1 MSPTAEAKKTLNVLR
16 LPAVRA
22 KTQLPTSTIYAMMAA
37 GKFPKPIALSV
48 NTRGWIEAD
57 IDEFLHARIAE
68 RDAGDSWRSLGD
80 AAARV
85 VEKLEPRK

>member
-1 MSPTAEAKKTLNVLR
+1 MSPTAEAKRTLSVLR

-22 KTQLPTSTIYAMMAA
+22 KTQLPTSTIYALMAA

-57 IDEFLHARIAE
+57 VDAFLQARIAE
-68 RDAGDSWRSLGD
+68 RDAGDSWRPLGD

-85 VEKLEPRK
+85 VAKVKP

>member
-1 MSPTAEAKKTLNVLR
+1 MSPTAEAKKTLSVLR

-37 GKFPKPIALSV
+37 GRFPKPIALSA
-48 NTRGWIEAD
+48 NTRGWIEVEVEA
-57 IDEFLHARIAE
+57 FLQARIQE
-68 RDAGDSWRSLGD
+68 RDAGDTWQSVGD

-85 VEKLEPRK
+85 VEKAKP

>member
-1 MSPTAEAKKTLNVLR
+1 MSPTTEAKKTLSVLR

-37 GKFPKPIALSV
+37 GRFPKPIALSS
-48 NTRGWIEAD
+48 NTRGWIEAEV
-57 IDEFLHARIAE
+57 DEFLQARIAE
-68 RDAGDSWRSLGD
+68 RDAGNTWRFLGE

-85 VEKLEPRK
+85 VEGAKP

>member
-1 MSPTAEAKKTLNVLR
+1 MSPTAKAQTALSVLR

-37 GKFPKPIALSV
+37 GKFPKPIALSA
-48 NTRGWIEAD
+48 NTRGWIEAEL
-57 IDEFLHARIAE
+57 DEFLRARIRE
-68 RDAGDSWRSLGD
+68 RDTGNAWESVGD

-85 VEKLEPRK
+85 VEGRSHDA

>member
-1 MSPTAEAKKTLNVLR
+1 MSPTAKAQKALSVLR

-37 GKFPKPIALSV
+37 GKFPKPIALSAK
-48 NTRGWIEAD
+48 TRGWIESEVD
-57 IDEFLHARIAE
+57 DFLQARMAE
-68 RDAGDSWRSLGD
+68 RDAGINWQSFGD

-85 VEKLEPRK
+85 VEKVRP

>member
-1 MSPTAEAKKTLNVLR
+1 MSPTAEAKKTLSVLR

-48 NTRGWIEAD
+48 NTRGWIEAEVD
-57 IDEFLHARIAE
+57 DFLQARMAE
-68 RDAGDSWRSLGD
+68 RDAGDAWQSLGD
-80 AAARV
+80 VAARV
-85 VEKLEPRK
+85 VERVKP

>member
-1 MSPTAEAKKTLNVLR
+1 MSPTAEAKKTLSVLR

-22 KTQLPTSTIYAMMAA
+22 KTQLPTSSIYALMAA

-48 NTRGWIEAD
+48 NTRGWIEAE
-57 IDEFLHARIAE
+57 IDEFLQARISE
-68 RDAGDSWRSLGD
+68 RNAGGTWTSLGD

-85 VEKLEPRK
+85 VEKVRP

>member
-1 MSPTAEAKKTLNVLR
+1 MSPTAEAKKTLSVLR

-37 GKFPKPIALSV
+37 GKFPKPIALSA
-48 NTRGWIEAD
+48 NTRGWIEAEVE
-57 IDEFLHARIAE
+57 EFLQARIAE
-68 RDAGDSWRSLGD
+68 RDADNTWRSLGE

-85 VEKLEPRK
+85 VEEAKS